1 MFLLH
6 QFTKKIRL
14 KLYLPYVSFFYEKK
28 KKIISFTILHVTLKK
43 SGKQLVIDAKC
54 MIHVFKM
61 PLTHLQPNLLATKSE
76 NFGGSSNL

>member
-1 MFLLH
+1 MIETMLA
-6 QFTKKIRL
+6 IC
-14 KLYLPYVSFFYEKK
+14 KLFYEKK

-76 NFGGSSNL
+76 NIGGSSNLKIVS